1 MTVKSVQKPQMRLEV
16 LPDDLP
22 TFPLEVGYRYVYNPA
37 SQKHD
42 QVPLTLLEFL
52 YPIEEDVG
60 AVVMPESPL
69 HDLWTNLL
77 AIMLRGYLSSAD
89 WLVISDVLI
98 HWGQPRAPAKAPD
111 LAAIPGG
118 RMPAQTE
125 KSYRVERD
133 GPIPAFALEIT
144 SEETRQS
151 DLYEKTLLYA
161 AVGVREMLVIDILS
175 ELAGPWQLLGYRLED
190 SPFYR
195 EIEPDADGGL
205 TFETIGLR
213 FVAIGRERIEV
224 YEAATGE
231 RLLTPDELKA
241 RAEVEA
247 ARAEAEATRAEA
259 EATARAKAE
268 ARAAQLEAQLRELQA
283 RYGLTTAADEP
294 TDEPGEADE
303 ETGY

>member
-1 MTVKSVQKPQMRLEV
+1 MTGKSVQRPQMSPEV

-22 TFPLEVGYRYVYNPA
+22 TFPLEVGYRYVYNPT

-52 YPIEEDVG
+52 YPTEEDIG
-60 AVVMPESPL
+60 AVVTPESPL
-69 HDLWTNLL
+69 HDLWTTLL

-89 WLVISDVLI
+89 WLVIGDVLI

-125 KSYRVERD
+125 KSYRVGRD
-133 GPIPAFALEIT
+133 GPLPTFALEIT

-175 ELAGPWQLLGYRLED
+175 EPAGPWQLLGYRLED
-190 SPFYR
+190 SPFYQ

-205 TFETIGLR
+205 TFETLGLR
-213 FVAIGRERIEV
+213 FVAIGRQRIEV

-241 RAEVEA
+241 RVEV
-247 ARAEAEATRAEA
+247 
-259 EATARAKAE
+259 EATARAEAE
-268 ARAAQLEAQLRELQA
+268 ARAAQLEAQLQELQA
-283 RYGLTTAADEP
+283 RYGLTTADEP

>member
-1 MTVKSVQKPQMRLEV
+1 MTVKSVQRPQMSPEV
-16 LPDDLP
+16 LPDDLS
-22 TFPLEVGYRYVYNPA
+22 TFPLEVGYRYVYNPT

-52 YPIEEDVG
+52 YPTEEDIG
-60 AVVMPESPL
+60 AVVTPESPL
-69 HDLWTNLL
+69 HDLWTTLL

-89 WLVISDVLI
+89 WLVIGDVLI

-125 KSYRVERD
+125 KSYRVGRD
-133 GPIPAFALEIT
+133 GPLPTFALEIT

-175 ELAGPWQLLGYRLED
+175 EPAGPWQLLGYRLED
-190 SPFYR
+190 SPFYQ

-205 TFETIGLR
+205 TFETVGLR
-213 FVAIGRERIEV
+213 FVAIGRQRIEV

-241 RAEVEA
+241 RVEV
-247 ARAEAEATRAEA
+247 
-259 EATARAKAE
+259 EATARAEAE
-268 ARAAQLEAQLRELQA
+268 ARAAQLEAQLQELQA
-283 RYGLTTAADEP
+283 RYGLTTADEP

>member
-1 MTVKSVQKPQMRLEV
+1 MTVKSVQRPQMSPEV

-52 YPIEEDVG
+52 YPIEEDIG

-77 AIMLRGYLSSAD
+77 AIMLRGYLSSAE

-111 LAAIPGG
+111 LAAVPGG

-125 KSYRVERD
+125 KSYRVGRD

-175 ELAGPWQLLGYRLED
+175 EPADPWQLLGYRLED

-195 EIEPDADGGL
+195 EIEPDVDGGL

-213 FVAIGRERIEV
+213 FMAIGRERIEV

-247 ARAEAEATRAEA
+247 ARAEAEAT
-259 EATARAKAE
+259 ARAKAE

-283 RYGLTTAADEP
+283 RYGLTTADEP
-294 TDEPGEADE
+294 TDEPGGADE